1 MKYVIQFLIIA
12 AFAFVGELLHWF
24 IPLPIPASIYGIV
37 LLFIALELKWV
48 KVSDIREVSSFLIA
62 VMPIMFIPAAAGLM
76 ESWGAV
82 KSLIGKY
89 ALITV
94 VSTFVVMGVAGAVT
108 QFVIRH
114 SGRRKPREDTPK
126 QFPGRNVTNEI
137 EPTSGTTNLNLS

>member
-82 KSLIGKY
+82 KSSVWEY
-89 ALITV
+89 TLITI
-94 VSTFVVMGVAGAVT
+94 VSTFVVMGVSGAVT
-108 QFVIRH
+108 QFVIWR
-114 SGRRKPREDTPK
+114 GKK
-126 QFPGRNVTNEI
+126 KNEQVKKRS
-137 EPTSGTTNLNLS
+137 ETETK

>member
-82 KSLIGKY
+82 KSSVWEY
-89 ALITV
+89 TLITI
-94 VSTFVVMGVAGAVT
+94 VSTFVVMGVSGAVT
-108 QFVIRH
+108 QFVIRR
-114 SGRRKPREDTPK
+114 GKK
-126 QFPGRNVTNEI
+126 NEQI
-137 EPTSGTTNLNLS
+137 KKRSETETK

>member
-1 MKYVIQFLIIA
+1 MEYVIQFLIIA
-12 AFAFVGELLHWF
+12 AFAFIGELLHWF

-82 KSLIGKY
+82 KSSVWEY
-89 ALITV
+89 ALITI
-94 VSTFVVMGVAGAVT
+94 VSTFVVMGVSGAVT
-108 QFVIRH
+108 QFVIRRGKK
-114 SGRRKPREDTPK
+114 SEQVKKRSETETK
-126 QFPGRNVTNEI
+126 
-137 EPTSGTTNLNLS
+137 

>member
-37 LLFIALELKWV
+37 LLFISLELKWV

-82 KSLIGKY
+82 KSSVWEY
-89 ALITV
+89 ALITI
-94 VSTFVVMGVAGAVT
+94 VSTFVVMGVSGAVT
-108 QFVIRH
+108 QFVIWR
-114 SGRRKPREDTPK
+114 GKK
-126 QFPGRNVTNEI
+126 KNEQVKKRS
-137 EPTSGTTNLNLS
+137 ETETK

>member
-12 AFAFVGELLHWF
+12 AFAFIGELLHWF

-82 KSLIGKY
+82 KSSVWEY
-89 ALITV
+89 ALITI
-94 VSTFVVMGVAGAVT
+94 VSTFVVMGVSGAVT
-108 QFVIRH
+108 QFVIWR
-114 SGRRKPREDTPK
+114 GKK
-126 QFPGRNVTNEI
+126 NEQVKKRS
-137 EPTSGTTNLNLS
+137 ET

>member
-1 MKYVIQFLIIA
+1 MKYVIQFLIIV

-82 KSLIGKY
+82 KSSVWEY
-89 ALITV
+89 ALITI
-94 VSTFVVMGVAGAVT
+94 VSTFVVMGVSGAVT
-108 QFVIRH
+108 QFVIRR
-114 SGRRKPREDTPK
+114 GKK
-126 QFPGRNVTNEI
+126 NEQI
-137 EPTSGTTNLNLS
+137 KKRSETETK

>member
-12 AFAFVGELLHWF
+12 AFAFIGELLHWF

-82 KSLIGKY
+82 KSSVWEY
-89 ALITV
+89 ALITI
-94 VSTFVVMGVAGAVT
+94 VSTFVVMGVSGAVT
-108 QFVIRH
+108 QFVIWR
-114 SGRRKPREDTPK
+114 GKK
-126 QFPGRNVTNEI
+126 NEQVKKRS
-137 EPTSGTTNLNLS
+137 ETETK

>member
-12 AFAFVGELLHWF
+12 AFAFIGELLHWF

-82 KSLIGKY
+82 KSSVWEY
-89 ALITV
+89 ALITI
-94 VSTFVVMGVAGAVT
+94 VSTFVVMGVSGVVT
-108 QFVIRH
+108 QFVIWR
-114 SGRRKPREDTPK
+114 GKK
-126 QFPGRNVTNEI
+126 KNEQVKKRS
-137 EPTSGTTNLNLS
+137 ETETK

>member
-12 AFAFVGELLHWF
+12 AFAFIGELLHWF

-82 KSLIGKY
+82 KSSVWEY
-89 ALITV
+89 ALITI
-94 VSTFVVMGVAGAVT
+94 VSTFVVMGVSGAVT
-108 QFVIRH
+108 QFVIWR
-114 SGRRKPREDTPK
+114 GNK
-126 QFPGRNVTNEI
+126 NEQVKKRS
-137 EPTSGTTNLNLS
+137 ETETK

>member
-24 IPLPIPASIYGIV
+24 IPLPIPASIYGIA

-82 KSLIGKY
+82 KSSVWEY
-89 ALITV
+89 ALITI
-94 VSTFVVMGVAGAVT
+94 VSTFVVMGVSGAVT
-108 QFVIRH
+108 QFVIRR
-114 SGRRKPREDTPK
+114 GKK
-126 QFPGRNVTNEI
+126 NEQVKKRS
-137 EPTSGTTNLNLS
+137 ETETK

>member
-82 KSLIGKY
+82 KSSVWEY
-89 ALITV
+89 ALITI
-94 VSTFVVMGVAGAVT
+94 VSTFVVMGVSGAVT
-108 QFVIRH
+108 QFVIWH
-114 SGRRKPREDTPK
+114 GKK
-126 QFPGRNVTNEI
+126 KNEQVKKRS
-137 EPTSGTTNLNLS
+137 ETETK

>member
-12 AFAFVGELLHWF
+12 AFAFIGELLHWF

-76 ESWGAV
+76 ESWGAA
-82 KSLIGKY
+82 KSSVWEY
-89 ALITV
+89 ALITI
-94 VSTFVVMGVAGAVT
+94 VSTFVVMGVSGAVT
-108 QFVIRH
+108 QFVIWR
-114 SGRRKPREDTPK
+114 GKK
-126 QFPGRNVTNEI
+126 KNEQVKKRS
-137 EPTSGTTNLNLS
+137 ETETK

>member
-12 AFAFVGELLHWF
+12 AFAFIGELLHWF

-82 KSLIGKY
+82 KSSVWEY
-89 ALITV
+89 ALITI
-94 VSTFVVMGVAGAVT
+94 VSTFVVMGVSGAVT
-108 QFVIRH
+108 QFVIWC
-114 SGRRKPREDTPK
+114 GKK
-126 QFPGRNVTNEI
+126 NEQVKKR
-137 EPTSGTTNLNLS
+137 SGTETK

>member
-76 ESWGAV
+76 ESWGAI
-82 KSLIGKY
+82 KSSMWEY
-89 ALITV
+89 ALITI
-94 VSTFVVMGVAGAVT
+94 VSTFVVMGVSGAVT
-108 QFVIRH
+108 QFVIRR
-114 SGRRKPREDTPK
+114 GKK
-126 QFPGRNVTNEI
+126 NEQI
-137 EPTSGTTNLNLS
+137 KKRSETETK

>member
-1 MKYVIQFLIIA
+1 MKYGIQFLIIA
-12 AFAFVGELLHWF
+12 AFAFIGELLHWF

-82 KSLIGKY
+82 KSSVWEY
-89 ALITV
+89 ALITI
-94 VSTFVVMGVAGAVT
+94 VSTFVVMGVSGAVT
-108 QFVIRH
+108 QFVIWR
-114 SGRRKPREDTPK
+114 GKK
-126 QFPGRNVTNEI
+126 NEQVKKR
-137 EPTSGTTNLNLS
+137 SGTETK

>member
-12 AFAFVGELLHWF
+12 AFAFIGEVLHWF

-82 KSLIGKY
+82 KSSVWEY
-89 ALITV
+89 ALITI
-94 VSTFVVMGVAGAVT
+94 VSTFVVMGVSGAVT
-108 QFVIRH
+108 QFVIWR
-114 SGRRKPREDTPK
+114 GKK
-126 QFPGRNVTNEI
+126 KNEQVKKRS
-137 EPTSGTTNLNLS
+137 ETETK

>member
-12 AFAFVGELLHWF
+12 TFAFIGELLHWF

-82 KSLIGKY
+82 KSSVWEY
-89 ALITV
+89 TLITI
-94 VSTFVVMGVAGAVT
+94 VSTFVVMGVSGAVT
-108 QFVIRH
+108 QFVIWR
-114 SGRRKPREDTPK
+114 GKK
-126 QFPGRNVTNEI
+126 NEQVKKRS
-137 EPTSGTTNLNLS
+137 ETETK